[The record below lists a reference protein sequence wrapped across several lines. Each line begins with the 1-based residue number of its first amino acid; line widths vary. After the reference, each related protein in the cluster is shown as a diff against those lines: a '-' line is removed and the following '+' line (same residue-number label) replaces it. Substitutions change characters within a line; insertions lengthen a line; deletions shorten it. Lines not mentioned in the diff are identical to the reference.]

1 MFNLSYREYLLKYGK
16 VQKVFL
22 LPVELDYW
30 RRSVAENE
38 GISMTA
44 LVRGI
49 LEDYKAATTGEE

>member
-30 RRSVAENE
+30 LRSVAEDE
-38 GISMTA
+38 EISMNA
-44 LVRGI
+44 LIRGI
-49 LEDYKAATTGEE
+49 LEDYKEAVTDKE